1 MYCQTLKEFKELKGC
16 GTFTIEFLW
25 KPDGSQAAAIRLLKQ
40 QLNDSE
46 VFHLYNFLDSS
57 KAHNEDSGCRIN
69 PWDEPFLSLDDALAA
84 GEQIVEE
91 ALRSDEWVRKK
102 DIK

>member
-1 MYCQTLKEFKELKGC
+1 
-16 GTFTIEFLW
+16 
-25 KPDGSQAAAIRLLKQ
+25 
-40 QLNDSE
+40 
-46 VFHLYNFLDSS
+46 
-57 KAHNEDSGCRIN
+57 
-69 PWDEPFLSLDDALAA
+69 LSLDDALAA